1 MKIFNLSKYS
11 ILVLVFS
18 GSVLF
23 AGEPPASKAV
33 GVFLTAGVGPR
44 LPVGNFASTT
54 DLGYG
59 ITFDV
64 SYTDSDHLPFF
75 IFARLGFEQYPGSQ
89 DYYIS
94 TDYTNFSTT
103 IIPASLGIRYYF
115 SPLVESIVLLIPVVE
130 ASASLTYMQKL
141 HEFKAGTGRNN
152 FREEVLKIGA
162 SAGLGISM
170 FILEI
175 LANYNYF
182 ESNQYVSINLN
193 VRLPLFVNL

>member
-1 MKIFNLSKYS
+1 MNITQLFKYAIIVCVFNS
-11 ILVLVFS
+11 F
-18 GSVLF
+18 LF
-23 AGEPPASKAV
+23 AEEPPASKAV
-33 GVFLTAGVGPR
+33 GIFLTAGVGPR
-44 LPVGNFASTT
+44 LPIGNFANTT

-59 ITFDV
+59 ISADI

-89 DYYIS
+89 DFYLS
-94 TDYTNFSTT
+94 TDYSNFSTM
-103 IIPASLGIRYYF
+103 IVPASLGIRYYF

-130 ASASLTYMQKL
+130 VSASFTYMQKL
-141 HEFKAGTGRNN
+141 HEFKMGTGRNN
-152 FREEVLKIGA
+152 FREEVLKVGA
-162 SAGLGISM
+162 SAGVGISM

-182 ESNQYVSINLN
+182 ESNQYFSFNLN

>member
-1 MKIFNLSKYS
+1 MKIFEPVKYL
-11 ILVLVFS
+11 IIIFVFS
-18 GSVLF
+18 SSVLF
-23 AGEPPASKAV
+23 AGDPPADKAV

-44 LPVGNFASTT
+44 LPIGNFANTT

-59 ITFDV
+59 INFDV

-89 DYYIS
+89 DYYLS
-94 TDYTNFSTT
+94 TDYSNFSTMV
-103 IIPASLGIRYYF
+103 IPASLGIRYYF
-115 SPLVESIVLLIPVVE
+115 SPLVESIVLLMPVLE

-152 FREEVLKIGA
+152 FREEVIKIGA
-162 SAGLGISM
+162 SAGVGISM

-182 ESNQYVSINLN
+182 ESNQYISFNLN
-193 VRLPLFVNL
+193 IRLPLFVNL